1 MEHNFSEHNI
11 MYCSCLHDHVIMVNL
26 RKLYLLNIEQPTVYS
41 VKSMQQQNGA
51 MFGIS
56 VNFGFHYFDILT

>member
-1 MEHNFSEHNI
+1 
-11 MYCSCLHDHVIMVNL
+11 MVNL